1 MPEDIHHHPHGHADG
16 AEPGVVAGASV
27 REARV
32 TDAPAIGQVQAQ
44 VFIDSL
50 AHRVPPEVSAALDPN
65 AFARAWRQALT
76 ERPEGAHALLVA
88 LAGAQVVG
96 VAAIGPS
103 QDPDTGQATGEVT
116 LLGVH
121 PLARRQGHG
130 SRLLNA
136 AVAGLRDAGAEAVTA
151 WVLADDEPTRA
162 FLLASG
168 LGPDGA
174 YRDRVVSPDGA
185 TLREVR
191 VGAALVDPQAAE
203 PGAADPGEPA

>member
-1 MPEDIHHHPHGHADG
+1 MAPHRHELTGDLAD
-16 AEPGVVAGASV
+16 ASV
-27 REARV
+27 RVARPS
-32 TDAPAIGQVQAQ
+32 DAPAVGQVQAQ
-44 VFIDSL
+44 VFIDTYAARL
-50 AHRVPPEVSAALDPN
+50 PPEVSAAFDPT
-65 AFARAWRQALT
+65 AFAKAWRASL
-76 ERPEGAHALLVA
+76 ESPPEGAHRLLVA

-96 VAAIGPS
+96 IAAYGPS
-103 QDPDTGQATGEVT
+103 QDRDTGQATGEIT

-136 AVAGLRDAGAEAVTA
+136 CVDQLRDLGAEDVTI
-151 WVLADDEPTRA
+151 WLPADLDEMRA

-174 YRDRVVSPDGA
+174 YRDRIVSPDGA

-191 VGAALVDPQAAE
+191 LHATLSSTPADAAE
-203 PGAADPGEPA
+203 ALRNDG